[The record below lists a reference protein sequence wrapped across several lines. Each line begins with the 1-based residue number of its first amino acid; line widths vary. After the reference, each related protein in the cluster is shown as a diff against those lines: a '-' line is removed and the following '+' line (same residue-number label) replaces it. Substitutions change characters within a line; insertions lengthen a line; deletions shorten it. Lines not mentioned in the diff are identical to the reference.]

1 MGHYTSLG
9 IENTLVANG
18 QALTNRIITLRSQS
32 VIPVFAFR
40 RVVLPANAGDDSRNF
55 VTWSGLGTVSDN
67 DEHAIDYEP
76 LGHAMVL
83 ILDSLG
89 GTFQDGCMFVTS
101 EELSSMALVE
111 PYDILLEGNVRIDAS
126 TGDVDLEASQNA
138 FMDGSQKSSTS
149 KIWYGKKKSRTTT
162 NIFNNN
168 AVTTD
173 IQSNNIS
180 LIADGSINLTA
191 GKILNLYA
199 IEDVNKSSTE
209 IKKRS
214 SWLGV
219 RYDKDNTSD
228 TRQELSQL
236 PVKLIGGKAYTASGG
251 STLLEGT
258 VFKTLKPADIKVG
271 VGKYADNTAQVILVP
286 ITNQINTTH
295 NQEKEST
302 VWQKTVEERDTVT
315 TAQLPKFNQTPT
327 ITSPNGVV
335 IGVPIDVDISENNAA
350 KLKIQK
356 SQEELGKIA
365 LNLSKQPGYEYLAE
379 LDKKNEINWVQV
391 QLIQEHFKFEQEGL
405 TPAGIALLTLAVAWA
420 AGPAATSISASFG
433 GGALGTAAGAGF
445 MSLSNQAAIAFTNNQ
460 GDISKTLNDL
470 TSSKVVRTTLTAA
483 LTAGALDYVNT
494 SIMPDVFKN
503 LSIEGAKSLKGRL
516 VNSVFEST
524 TSSLIVTGINGGS
537 LSDNLK
543 FALISNGVDAAQGFS
558 ASEIKLA
565 LNSDILRVISQAAAG
580 CAAAELK
587 GSECAAGLIG
597 AGAGEIA
604 ADILLKGRNPT
615 FISAKELND
624 ILALSKFVAGVS
636 AAFGGY
642 DVNTAIGVAN
652 TTVLNNGL
660 KDKAVLKMEKS
671 RQYLDSKGK
680 QALDGLIKA
689 YKNGDIK
696 LAQQY
701 KNQLDDSIAAW
712 ATSGGGYSVLGI
724 DGKAAVGAAIFAVS
738 ELAIPTNVTEVIP
751 IGRLSKATK
760 AFNNL
765 NPGTI
770 KILDKATPDENELKA
785 GYSLAQAGYNVQ
797 HLPTASQLGIQKVR
811 TADTYVEGLGRI
823 DVYTPETDK
832 IDNILR
838 SIEKK
843 SSQANGVLIQKNLS
857 SSDMSSMASRMWNK
871 TNAKNINIIIFQDS
885 NGKIIKFKRP

>member
-89 GTFQDGCMFVTS
+89 GTFQDGCMFITS

-219 RYDKDNTSD
+219 RYDKGNTSD

-236 PVKLIGGKAYTASGG
+236 PVKLIGG

-302 VWQKTVEERDTVT
+302 VWQKTVEKRDTVT

-327 ITSPNGVV
+327 MTGPDGKFLNIEIPV
-335 IGVPIDVDISENNAA
+335 DVDVSENNKA
-350 KLKIQK
+350 KTTIQK
-356 SQEELGKIA
+356 SQKELGKIA

-379 LDKKNEINWVQV
+379 LDKKNEINWAQV
-391 QLIQEHFKFEQEGL
+391 NLIQEHYEFEQEGL

-420 AGPAATSISASFG
+420 AGPAATSISASLG
-433 GGALGTAAGAGF
+433 GGAAGTAAGAGF

-470 TSSKVVRTTLTAA
+470 TSSKTVRTTLTAA

-494 SIMPDVFKN
+494 SIMPDVFKK
-503 LSIEGAKSLKGRL
+503 LSIESAESLKGRL

-580 CAAAELK
+580 CAASELK

-597 AGAGEIA
+597 SGAGEIA

-642 DVNTAIGVAN
+642 DVNMAIGAAN

-660 KDKAVLKMEKS
+660 KDKALLRLEKS
-671 RQYLDSKGK
+671 RKYLDSKS
-680 QALDGLIKA
+680 QEALDSLVSA
-689 YKNGDIK
+689 YKKGDVK

-701 KNQLDDSIAAW
+701 KGRLDDSIEAW

-738 ELAIPTNVTEVIP
+738 ELAIPTNVTDIIP
-751 IGRLSKATK
+751 IGKLSKATK
-760 AFNNL
+760 AVGKISPEIRIMDKIRTIRPTRYKNLTDQQFYTKIQNIMEGQKVSVASGKTLYLSPDKKDIIIVEPNNPL
-765 NPGTI
+765 GGTI
-770 KILDKATPDENELKA
+770 FPNDRNIKNTNTYIRDFISEN
-785 GYSLAQAGYNVQ
+785 G
-797 HLPTASQLGIQKVR
+797 GIK
-811 TADTYVEGLGRI
+811 Y
-823 DVYTPETDK
+823 
-832 IDNILR
+832 
-838 SIEKK
+838 
-843 SSQANGVLIQKNLS
+843 
-857 SSDMSSMASRMWNK
+857 
-871 TNAKNINIIIFQDS
+871 
-885 NGKIIKFKRP
+885 